1 MPGMQQEDFIAWEK
15 LLEARVQETIA
26 GVEAQEREVQQEE
39 RLQERSAAVEAREQE
54 VQREEARLQERSAV
68 VEARERQVQQ
78 EEARLPERIADVEAR
93 ERQVQQEESH
103 LQERIAAVEAREQEV
118 HRGERLL
125 QQEMQPLGRDVQLHG
140 EKVRE
145 AQRALD
151 EAKDSGVSTATIDK
165 ASNLLE
171 KPDPSHAAQAIV
183 EIDNVRQK
191 ASQESQIQ
199 AIKAAERALRDV
211 LVVRCHSRVTSDDRA
226 AFIAVVEEA
235 FGAEWSRDH
244 RSLTLLS
251 FHKVYKDKPTTFLSQ
266 NAVQTLRRGHPRLR
280 RSRTAAVPQ
289 RTSSE
294 EVEEAGGEEGETETE
309 TGPRH
314 VNVPQQTRAIR
325 YFQHSDFIL
334 SQFAER
340 MPEYMFLQQWQHWDE
355 ETTNET
361 AWGYEEWAGT
371 PLALPP
377 ARLAEGIP
385 LPSRRQAARRQRL
398 GA

>member
-1 MPGMQQEDFIAWEK
+1 
-15 LLEARVQETIA
+15 
-26 GVEAQEREVQQEE
+26 
-39 RLQERSAAVEAREQE
+39 
-54 VQREEARLQERSAV
+54 
-68 VEARERQVQQ
+68 
-78 EEARLPERIADVEAR
+78 
-93 ERQVQQEESH
+93 
-103 LQERIAAVEAREQEV
+103 
-118 HRGERLL
+118 
-125 QQEMQPLGRDVQLHG
+125 MQPLGRDVQLHG

-235 FGAEWSRDH
+235 FGAEWSREH

-251 FHKVYKDKPTTFLSQ
+251 FHKVYKDKPTNFLSQ
-266 NAVQTLRRGHPRLR
+266 NALQTLRRGHPRQR

-334 SQFAER
+334 
-340 MPEYMFLQQWQHWDE
+340 PEYMFLQQWQHWDE

-361 AWGYEEWAGT
+361 SWGYEEWAGT

-377 ARLAEGIP
+377 GGNERGCLGRRLQTWLQLADAF
-385 LPSRRQAARRQRL
+385 R
-398 GA
+398 

>member
-1 MPGMQQEDFIAWEK
+1 
-15 LLEARVQETIA
+15 
-26 GVEAQEREVQQEE
+26 
-39 RLQERSAAVEAREQE
+39 
-54 VQREEARLQERSAV
+54 
-68 VEARERQVQQ
+68 
-78 EEARLPERIADVEAR
+78 
-93 ERQVQQEESH
+93 
-103 LQERIAAVEAREQEV
+103 
-118 HRGERLL
+118 
-125 QQEMQPLGRDVQLHG
+125 MQPLGLDVQLHG

-235 FGAEWSRDH
+235 FGAEWSREH
-244 RSLTLLS
+244 RSQTMLS
-251 FHKVYKDKPTTFLSQ
+251 FHKVYKDKPTNFLSQ
-266 NAVQTLRRGHPRLR
+266 NALQTLRRGHPRLR
-280 RSRTAAVPQ
+280 RNRTAPVPQ

-334 SQFAER
+334 
-340 MPEYMFLQQWQHWDE
+340 PEYMFLQQWQHWDE

-361 AWGYEEWAGT
+361 SWGYEEWAGT

>member
-39 RLQERSAAVEAREQE
+39 LQKRSAAVEARERE
-54 VQREEARLQERSAV
+54 VQREEIRLQKRSAAVDARQQEVEQKEIRLQER
-68 VEARERQVQQ
+68 
-78 EEARLPERIADVEAR
+78 IDV
-93 ERQVQQEESH
+93 
-103 LQERIAAVEAREQEV
+103 VEAREQEV

-211 LVVRCHSRVTSDDRA
+211 LVVRCRSRVTSDDRA

-235 FGAEWSRDH
+235 FGAEWSREH

-251 FHKVYKDKPTTFLSQ
+251 FHKVYKDKPTNFLSQ
-266 NAVQTLRRGHPRLR
+266 NALQTLRRGHPRQR

-334 SQFAER
+334 
-340 MPEYMFLQQWQHWDE
+340 PEYMFLQQWQHWDE

-361 AWGYEEWAGT
+361 SWGYEEWAGT

>member
-39 RLQERSAAVEAREQE
+39 LQKRSAAVEARERE
-54 VQREEARLQERSAV
+54 VQREEIRLQKRSAAVDARQQEVEQKEIRLQER
-68 VEARERQVQQ
+68 
-78 EEARLPERIADVEAR
+78 IDV
-93 ERQVQQEESH
+93 
-103 LQERIAAVEAREQEV
+103 VEAREQEV

-235 FGAEWSRDH
+235 FGAEWSREH

-251 FHKVYKDKPTTFLSQ
+251 FHKVYKDKPTNFLSQ
-266 NAVQTLRRGHPRLR
+266 NALQTLRRGHPRQR

-361 AWGYEEWAGT
+361 SWGYEEWAGT